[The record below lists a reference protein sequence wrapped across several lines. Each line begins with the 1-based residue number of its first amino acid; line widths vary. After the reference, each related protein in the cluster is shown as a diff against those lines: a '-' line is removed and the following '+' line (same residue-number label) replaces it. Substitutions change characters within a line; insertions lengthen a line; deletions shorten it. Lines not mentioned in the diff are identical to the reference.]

1 MNIKKHMIILL
12 LLAFSAVLAIDGKQK
27 EAEKITPL
35 PQGVSIYQL
44 DNGMEVLLIEKP
56 GLPMTGV
63 NVVVKVGSA
72 YESFASSGMSH
83 MLEHLL
89 FNGTETMKQKELYDA
104 VDLIGGY
111 NNANTDQYYTNY
123 MMVTPHENIEK
134 GMKIQ
139 AGMLF
144 RSILPDEKFSK
155 EKGIVLE
162 EIAKSLGKPAEQL
175 NRNIISIL
183 YPGHALSLPTLGTY
197 ETIKGMSRNDVYAF
211 YKNFYVPNNM
221 RMSVVGDFNSGE
233 MLELIKDIY
242 GSAKPGN
249 VLMKDN
255 SHWDTAFHPVKA
267 ENRDKTAVFH
277 RFYKGKD
284 IKLQLF
290 YDIPAKKNE
299 EYYQLLDEGLEKAK
313 SEIETKLLKEYPK
326 VVKAVHLNAII
337 SPVASHLQITMDI
350 SKNESFDSLV
360 KETSSWLSL
369 HDFSISPED
378 LEVEVVK
385 SRTKFIRNTEKPH
398 MFGIFNA
405 GIIATRGFLPITEA
419 FLGNGFYEAASD
431 LKELHISDSPLVIM
445 QYPQAKEN
453 TEDEKSSSVTTI
465 NKGDKKA
472 PVIVVREV
480 PNGDI
485 LAIHFLLGHKS
496 FYEDKYG
503 KNAAKIWHDAFGSR
517 MKKLVKEDDNYKY
530 GFTFTV
536 NDNPWIPM
544 DDIYMHPDF
553 AYIRV
558 EALADNIEEAIK
570 FLTTQMSSFVPTQ
583 DEFNKAMGS
592 ISRASMMR
600 SQNKAKSVFSKT
612 WKDIVYDK
620 QESSSN
626 KKLTYESLLEFGKS
640 YFQAGNMIIS
650 VVSPASN
657 ENIVKYFSNF
667 KSNDGSDKGE
677 AIPAWSHNYKFS
689 DKPITVE
696 KEEGGEQTYLFYGFM
711 KKTEKNDEAALT
723 ALNLMLKDNIVFDIR
738 EKRGMAYRMSAGID
752 QNNGIALFYVR
763 FGTRPQNADVIRP
776 LFPSYFDP
784 DFSDEINNEDLQKS
798 INMYLGRMMFRRLSS
813 INQGFYLGESYYLY
827 GDYEADQKKLESLKN
842 VTIDDVK
849 RVAEK
854 YLDVENPILVEIK

>member
-1 MNIKKHMIILL
+1 MIIKKHMIILL
-12 LLAFSAVLAIDGKQK
+12 LVAFSTVLAIDGKQK
-27 EAEKITPL
+27 YTDIITPL

-111 NNANTDQYYTNY
+111 NNANTDRYYTNY

-144 RSILPDEKFSK
+144 HSILPEEKFSK

-162 EIAKSLGKPAEQL
+162 EIAKSLGKPAEQI

-197 ETIKGMSRNDVYAF
+197 ETIKGMSRDDVFAF

-221 RMSVVGDFNSGE
+221 RMSVVGDFNSE
-233 MLELIKDIY
+233 DMLKMIMNIY

-249 VLMKDN
+249 VSMKDN
-255 SHWDTAFHPVKA
+255 LRWQTAFQPIKTD
-267 ENRDKTAVFH
+267 NLDKTEVFH

-290 YDIPAKKNE
+290 YDIPAKQNN
-299 EYYQLLDEGLEKAK
+299 EYYELLDGDLEKTK
-313 SEIETKLLKEYPK
+313 SELETKLLKEYPL
-326 VVKAVHLNAII
+326 VVKAVHLNTMI
-337 SPVASHLQITMDI
+337 SPVASHLQITIDI
-350 SKNESFDSLV
+350 LKNESFDPLV
-360 KETSSWLSL
+360 KEISSWLSAR
-369 HDFSISPED
+369 DFSISPGN

-385 SRTKFIRNTEKPH
+385 SRTEFIRNTEKPH

-405 GIIATRGFLPITEA
+405 GTIATKGFLPITEA
-419 FLGNGFYEAASD
+419 FLGNGFYEAAAG
-431 LKELHISDSPLVIM
+431 LKKLHVSGSPLVIM
-445 QYPQAKEN
+445 QYPQIKEN
-453 TEDEKSSSVTTI
+453 TENEKSASVTTI
-465 NKGDKKA
+465 NKGDEKA
-472 PVIVVREV
+472 PVMIVREV

-503 KNAAKIWHDAFGSR
+503 KNAAKIWHEAFGSR
-517 MKKLVKEDDNYKY
+517 MKKLVKEGDNYKY

-544 DDIYMHPDF
+544 DDIYLHPDF

-558 EALADNIEEAIK
+558 EALADNIEGAIK
-570 FLTTQMSSFVPTQ
+570 FITTQMYSFVPTL
-583 DEFNKAMGS
+583 DEFTKAMGS
-592 ISRASMMR
+592 IQRSSMMR
-600 SQNKAKSVFSKT
+600 GQNKAKSVFTKT
-612 WKDIVYDK
+612 WKDIVYEK
-620 QESSSN
+620 QESPSN
-626 KKLTYESLLEFGKS
+626 EKLTYQSLLEFGKS
-640 YFQAGNMIIS
+640 YFRAGNMIIS
-650 VVSPASN
+650 VVSPATN
-657 ENIVKYFSNF
+657 DEIRGYFSNF
-667 KSNDGSDKGE
+667 KSNGSSLDEK
-677 AIPAWSHNYKFS
+677 IPAWSRNFKFS
-689 DKPITVE
+689 DKPITIE
-696 KEEGGEQTYLFYGFM
+696 KKEDGEQTYLFYGFM

-723 ALNLMLKDNIVFDIR
+723 ALNLLLKDDIVFDIR
-738 EKRGMAYRMSAGID
+738 EKKGMAYRMSAGID
-752 QNNGIALFYVR
+752 QNNGIALFYIR
-763 FGTRPQNADVIRP
+763 FGTRPQNAEVIRP

-784 DFSDEINNEDLQKS
+784 EFSDKINVEDLQKA

-842 VTIDDVK
+842 VNIDDVK

-854 YLDVENPILVEIK
+854 YLDVENPILIEVK